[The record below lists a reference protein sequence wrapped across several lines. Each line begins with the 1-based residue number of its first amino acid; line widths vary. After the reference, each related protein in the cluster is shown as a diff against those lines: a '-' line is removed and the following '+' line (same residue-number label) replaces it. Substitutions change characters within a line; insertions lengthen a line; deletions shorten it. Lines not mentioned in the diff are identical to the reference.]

1 MRKQEI
7 LDKLSAHRAELRERG
22 VKSLEIFG
30 SAARDEAVESSD
42 VDLLVEFDRPTGLL
56 GLINLKHRLEDLLQ
70 ADEVDLL
77 TPEGLHPALRER
89 IMEEA
94 VHAF

>member
-7 LDKLSAHRAELRERG
+7 LDKLSAHRVELQSRG
-22 VKSLEIFG
+22 VKSLALFG

-56 GLINLKHRLEDLLQ
+56 GLISLKHTLEKMLQ
-70 ADEVDLL
+70 TDKVDLL
-77 TPEGLHPALRER
+77 TPDGLHPALRQR
-89 IMEEA
+89 ILEEA
-94 VHAF
+94 VDAI